1 MKKKLFVMIL
11 IFIIGFIYNMSAFA
25 QEKRKKT
32 KIFSIE
38 DKNNTGLIFNVN
50 DIRMDIE
57 SYQGGVGIKHFY
69 KDKTAYRGSLDF
81 SYSDSSSTWVFN
93 LGNSIER
100 HLIEG
105 RVSPYIGVLLDVG
118 FIRYKTE
125 TDADNWTKS
134 TAIPLSAGPIFGVEV
149 TIFNYLSLFAE
160 YSMTVSYTRN
170 ITQQS
175 VAGVVTKD
183 SDGDFST
190 EIGIGNESKIGIV
203 LYFYNI
209 KRKDKEKVK
218 DKRKDRKK
226 KDSQDDV
233 PLLE

>member
-25 QEKRKKT
+25 QEKREKP

-50 DIRMDIE
+50 DILMDIE

-125 TDADNWTKS
+125 IDADNWTKV
-134 TAIPLSAGPIFGVEV
+134 TAIPWSTGPIFGIEV

-160 YSMTVSYTRN
+160 YSMTISYTRN

-183 SDGDFST
+183 SDGDFSA

-203 LYFYNI
+203 LYFYTI
-209 KRKDKEKVK
+209 KRKEKDNKKEK
-218 DKRKDRKK
+218 KK
-226 KDSQDDV
+226 KMSQDET
-233 PLLE
+233 LSIE